1 MSYVRLTMFIITT
14 YLTYLYSLLDTLVC
28 QAFYNT
34 KIVKVIA
41 ELFSGVERKGRSELM
56 ALIKGDKRHERKG
69 VAAIV
74 SSTLYQ
80 IDIPDLPN
88 RTYGY
93 LFKHLAHQGIIPLG
107 IYRGVFQHMKVGP
120 KQNNHSYCFTNP
132 AKDTEL
138 FSCDKVYV
146 LSPTPLIVPNRKN
159 IKMSE
164 SAMTKRKGNEIDN
177 RDIHHGVN
185 RVQEVFV
192 ERLEKFEATVDS
204 KLDVLMNSLAQPL

>member
-1 MSYVRLTMFIITT
+1 M
-14 YLTYLYSLLDTLVC
+14 
-28 QAFYNT
+28 
-34 KIVKVIA
+34 IA